1 MPLNLHLLRLF
12 ATVAETGSFSRAT
25 TVLNLSQPAI
35 SQGVRDFE
43 LQLGCRLLDRS
54 PKGVKP
60 TREGR
65 ALMRHARSV
74 FAAERAAEEE
84 LKSLRG
90 LDSGS
95 LRIGASTTIA
105 TYLLPE
111 YLGQFHQTYPGIDL
125 HLVSANTRDIA
136 DLMLRHEIE
145 IALVEGPVED
155 DGLLSEPWQTDIMTM
170 IAAPSHPFAR
180 EDAPID
186 PARLAEELLVIREPG
201 SGSREV
207 VNQALSAHAI
217 QPSRTL
223 EVGSTEA
230 IKQLVAAG
238 VGVLDRFQ
246 SRGEG
251 SGSAATVKND
261 RDRGRRHRTNTVA
274 VEGSRSALD
283 PGRRR
288 IQENRLTEH
297 PGSGEHIKPP
307 NQGGH
312 EKLGAACSDAG
323 ENPCRDDGKGQHPE
337 QCHAE
342 PRKKARRVMRC
353 LFRAQGDA
361 VGRDP
366 ITKRIIKLV

>member
-12 ATVAETGSFSRAT
+12 ATVAKTGSFSRAAAT
-25 TVLNLSQPAI
+25 LQLSQPAI

-54 PKGVKP
+54 HKGVKP

-65 ALMRHARSV
+65 ALMRHAQSM

-111 YLGQFHQTYPGIDL
+111 YFGQFHRKHPGIDL

-136 DLMLRHEIE
+136 DLMLKHEIE
-145 IALVEGPVED
+145 IALVEGPVEE

-170 IAAPSHPFAR
+170 IAAPFHPFAR
-180 EDAPID
+180 EDVPID
-186 PARLAEELLVIREPG
+186 PARLADEMLVIREPG

-207 VNQALSAHAI
+207 VHQALAAHAI
-217 QPSRTL
+217 RPSRTL
-223 EVGSTEA
+223 EIGSTEA

-238 VGVLDRFQ
+238 VGVSIV
-246 SRGEG
+246 SR
-251 SGSAATVKND
+251 AAVKD
-261 RDRGRRHRTNTVA
+261 QVALQRLKMIDIDGARIERTLWQLKV
-274 VEGSRSALD
+274 
-283 PGRRR
+283 PGRLSIPAADAFEKIITLNNRPRASAPSRR
-288 IQENRLTEH
+288 A
-297 PGSGEHIKPP
+297 KV
-307 NQGGH
+307 
-312 EKLGAACSDAG
+312 AAKD
-323 ENPCRDDGKGQHPE
+323 
-337 QCHAE
+337 
-342 PRKKARRVMRC
+342 
-353 LFRAQGDA
+353 
-361 VGRDP
+361 
-366 ITKRIIKLV
+366 